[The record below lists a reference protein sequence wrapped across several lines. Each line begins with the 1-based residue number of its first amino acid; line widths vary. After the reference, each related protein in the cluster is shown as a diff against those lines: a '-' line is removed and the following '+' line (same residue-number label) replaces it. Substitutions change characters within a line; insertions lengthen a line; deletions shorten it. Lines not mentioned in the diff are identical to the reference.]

1 MNTIKSKHRLEYAL
15 LASLGLMARTISDKA
30 AAWAGVRLGDMTFD
44 VFRLRRMVALDNLSK
59 AFPERPPDEIQDIA
73 RSLYRN
79 LGKNLLEFLR
89 FPKLSG
95 EDIKNKVKFIGQE
108 HLDQAI
114 KGGKGALLISSHFG
128 NWELCSSSIAAYGYP
143 LSVVVYEQH
152 NPLTDQMMNNIRRA
166 KNLDVIF
173 KPDAPRA
180 ILKALARNRFVA
192 ILIDQ
197 DAGQDGVFVD
207 FMGRPAA
214 TAKGPAIFAIR
225 TGAPL
230 LAGVIVRQNDGGHI
244 CYIEPPAY
252 ADPANDKEPEILR
265 LTALVTKTM
274 EKYVRKYP
282 DHWYWV
288 HRRWKTQPKQKD
300 SPLWNV

>member
-1 MNTIKSKHRLEYAL
+1 MKGRALKHRLEYAL
-15 LASLGLMARTISDKA
+15 LASLGMLARAASESTA
-30 AAWAGVRLGDMTFD
+30 AAAGARLGELAFE
-44 VFRLRRMVALDNLSK
+44 VFKLRRKVALDNLAR
-59 AFPERPPDEIQDIA
+59 AFPGRPSAEIEDIA

-108 HLDQAI
+108 HFDRAI

-128 NWELCSSSIAAYGYP
+128 NWELYAASIAAYGYP
-143 LSVVVYEQH
+143 ISVVVYEQH
-152 NPLTDQMMNNIRRA
+152 NPLTDRMMNRIRRSRGIE
-166 KNLDVIF
+166 VIF

-180 ILKALARNRFVA
+180 IMKALAQNRFVA

-207 FMGRPAA
+207 FMGRPAS
-214 TAKGPAIFAIR
+214 TAKGPAVFAIR

-230 LAGVIVRQNDGGHI
+230 LTGVIVRQDDGGHI
-244 CYIEPPAY
+244 GYIEPPAL
-252 ADPANDKEPEILR
+252 ADPANDKEHETQR
-265 LTALVTKTM
+265 LTAYVTAAM
-274 EKYVRKYP
+274 ERYVRKYP

-288 HRRWKTQPKQKD
+288 HRRWKTQPLSKD
-300 SPLWNV
+300 QA

>member
-1 MNTIKSKHRLEYAL
+1 MNTIKPKHRLEYAL
-15 LASLGLMARTISDKA
+15 LKQLSWLAQWMSDKTVSR
-30 AAWAGVRLGDMTFD
+30 AGIILGVLAFD
-44 VFRLRRMVALDNLSK
+44 LFQLRRKVAMDNLAQ
-59 AFPERPPDEIQDIA
+59 AFPEKKPGEIKDIA
-73 RSLYRN
+73 GSLYRN
-79 LGKNLLEFLR
+79 LGKNLLEFLQ

-95 EDIKNKVKFIGQE
+95 EDIKSKVKFIGQE

-152 NPLTDQMMNNIRRA
+152 NPLADRMMNHIRRA
-166 KNLDVIF
+166 KKLDVIF

-230 LAGVIVRQNDGGHI
+230 LAGVIVRQDDGGHI
-244 CYIEPPAY
+244 CYIEPPIY
-252 ADPANDKEPEILR
+252 ADPANDKEQEILR
-265 LTALVTKTM
+265 LTALVTQAM
-274 EKYVRKYP
+274 ERYVRKFP

-288 HRRWKTQPKQKD
+288 HRRWKTKPIE
-300 SPLWNV
+300 SEGSS

>member
-1 MNTIKSKHRLEYAL
+1 MSSIRPKHRLEYAL
-15 LASLGLMARTISDKA
+15 LASLGWMARALPEKA
-30 AAWAGVRLGDMTFD
+30 AASAGARLGGLVFD
-44 VFRLRRMVALDNLSK
+44 VFRFRRKVALDNLAR
-59 AFPERPPDEIQDIA
+59 AFPEKTPGKIKDIA
-73 RSLYRN
+73 RRLYRN

-95 EDIKNKVKFIGQE
+95 EDIKSKVKFIGQE
-108 HLDQAI
+108 HLAQAI
-114 KGGKGALLISSHFG
+114 KGGQGALLISSHFG

-152 NPLTDQMMNNIRRA
+152 NPLADRMMNNIRRA

-207 FMGRPAA
+207 FMGRPAS
-214 TAKGPAIFAIR
+214 TAKGPAVFAIR

-230 LAGVIVRQNDGGHI
+230 LAGVIVRQDDGGHI
-244 CYIEPPAY
+244 CYIEPPIY
-252 ADPANDKEPEILR
+252 ADPANDKEQEILR
-265 LTALVTKTM
+265 LTDLVTQAM

-288 HRRWKTQPKQKD
+288 HRRWKTKPGKEENL
-300 SPLWNV
+300 S

>member
-1 MNTIKSKHRLEYAL
+1 MKGRALKHRLEYAL
-15 LASLGLMARTISDKA
+15 LASLGMLSRAVSERTA
-30 AAWAGVRLGDMTFD
+30 AAAGARLGELAFE
-44 VFRLRRMVALDNLSK
+44 VFKLRRKVALDNLTQ
-59 AFPERPPDEIQDIA
+59 AFPERPPAEIEDIA

-95 EDIKNKVKFIGQE
+95 EDVKRRVKFLGQE
-108 HLDQAI
+108 YFDQAI
-114 KGGKGALLISSHFG
+114 KEGKGALLISSHFG
-128 NWELCSSSIAAYGYP
+128 NWELYAASIAAYGYP
-143 LSVVVYEQH
+143 ISVVVYEQH
-152 NPLTDQMMNNIRRA
+152 NPLADRMMNRLRRA
-166 KNLDVIF
+166 KNIEVIF

-180 ILKALARNRFVA
+180 ILKALAKNRFVA

-214 TAKGPAIFAIR
+214 TAKGPAVFAIR

-230 LAGVIVRQNDGGHI
+230 LTGVIVRQDDGGHI
-244 CYIEPPAY
+244 GYIEPPVY
-252 ADPANDKEPEILR
+252 ADPAKDKEQEILR
-265 LTALVTKTM
+265 LTALVTAAM
-274 EKYVRKYP
+274 ERYVRKYP

-288 HRRWKTQPKQKD
+288 HRRWKTK
-300 SPLWNV
+300 PLKEEEAS

>member
-1 MNTIKSKHRLEYAL
+1 MSTIRPKHRLEYAW
-15 LASLGLMARTISDKA
+15 LASLGWMARVLPEKTA
-30 AAWAGVRLGDMTFD
+30 AAAGARLGGLAFD
-44 VFRLRRMVALDNLSK
+44 VFRIRRKVALDNLAQ
-59 AFPERPPDEIQDIA
+59 AFPEKKTGEIKDIA

-89 FPKLSG
+89 FPKLTG
-95 EDIKNKVKFIGQE
+95 GDIKNKVKLIGQE
-108 HLDQAI
+108 HLDRAI
-114 KGGKGALLISSHFG
+114 KSGQGALLISSHFG
-128 NWELCSSSIAAYGYP
+128 NWELYSASIAAYGYP

-152 NPLTDQMMNNIRRA
+152 NPLADRMMNQLRRA
-166 KNLDVIF
+166 KNIEVIF

-197 DAGQDGVFVD
+197 DAGPDGVFVD
-207 FMGRPAA
+207 FMGRPAS
-214 TAKGPAIFAIR
+214 TAKGPAVFAIR

-230 LAGVIVRQNDGGHI
+230 LTGVIVRQGDGGHVG
-244 CYIEPPAY
+244 YIEPAVYAEPAK
-252 ADPANDKEPEILR
+252 DREQETLR
-265 LTALVTKTM
+265 LTAWVTAVM

-288 HRRWKTQPKQKD
+288 HRRWKTK
-300 SPLWNV
+300 PLK